1 MSKPT
6 ISILGCG
13 WLGIPLAKDL
23 LRAGFSIKG
32 STTSTQKLTMLA
44 EIGMQGFQITLDE
57 TKIIGNIDS
66 FLQSDLLIID
76 IPPKLR
82 INQSESFVKK
92 IELLIPFIEKSTIKN
107 VLFVSSTSVFGDH
120 QDRVDENS
128 FPEPDS
134 ESGRQLLESEKLLK
148 QSTHFKTTILRFGGL
163 IGADRH
169 PVYFLSGRKVVAP
182 TAPVNLIHLDDC
194 IGIVKHILLHR
205 LWGNIFHG
213 VSPYHPSKKLY
224 YTGIARQLGLPILKF
239 QEDSENKQHKTV
251 DSINLKRA
259 SIYLFKQL
267 NLGLNN

>member
-23 LRAGFSIKG
+23 MHSGFSLKG
-32 STTSTQKLTMLA
+32 STTNTQKLTLLA
-44 EIGMQGFQITLDE
+44 ELGLQGFQITLDE
-57 TKIIGNIDS
+57 TKIVGNIDS

-82 INQSESFVKK
+82 DNHSENFVKK

-107 VLFVSSTSVFGDH
+107 VLFVSSTSVFADH
-120 QDRVDENS
+120 QGMVDENVL
-128 FPEPDS
+128 PEPES

-148 QSTHFKTTILRFGGL
+148 QSIHFKTTILRFGGL

-169 PVYFLSGRKVVAP
+169 PVYYLSGKTVAAP
-182 TAPVNLIHLDDC
+182 NAPVNLIHLDDC

-224 YTGIARQLGLPILKF
+224 YTEIARQLGLPKLKF
-239 QEDSENKQHKTV
+239 KEDSENKQHKTV
-251 DSINLKRA
+251 DSINLKKA
-259 SIYLFKQL
+259 SIYHFKQL